1 MRNRKS
7 PAGMALMENWKEL
20 ANAIVLQAVVDYRMS
35 EDPRD
40 LKMLEQFFRSPWFAA
55 LTSLDPEYLITEL
68 RKEKITYGREEISG
82 SGTVS

>member
-7 PAGMALMENWKEL
+7 PAGTALMENWHAL
-20 ANAIVLQAVVDYRMS
+20 ANAIVLQAVDDYRLS

-40 LKMLEQFFRSPWFAA
+40 LKMLEQFFKSPWFAA

-68 RKEKITYGREEISG
+68 RKEKMKYGREEIS
-82 SGTVS
+82 

>member
-7 PAGMALMENWKEL
+7 PAGTALMENWHAL

-40 LKMLEQFFRSPWFAA
+40 LKMLEQFFKSPWFAA

-68 RKEKITYGREEISG
+68 RKEKMKYGREEIS
-82 SGTVS
+82 

>member
-1 MRNRKS
+1 MKKTYKIVS
-7 PAGMALMENWKEL
+7 GYEDNWKEL

-40 LKMLEQFFRSPWFAA
+40 LKMLEQFFKSPWFAA

-68 RKEKITYGREEISG
+68 RKEKMKYGREEIS
-82 SGTVS
+82 

>member
-7 PAGMALMENWKEL
+7 PAGTALMENWHAL
-20 ANAIVLQAVVDYRMS
+20 ANAIVLQAVDDYRMA

-40 LKMLEQFFRSPWFAA
+40 LEMLGQFFKSPWFAA

-68 RKEKITYGREEISG
+68 RKEKMKYGREEIS
-82 SGTVS
+82 

>member
-1 MRNRKS
+1 MKKTYKIVS
-7 PAGMALMENWKEL
+7 GYEDNWKEL

-68 RKEKITYGREEISG
+68 RKEKITYGREEIS
-82 SGTVS
+82 

>member
-7 PAGMALMENWKEL
+7 PAGTALMENWHAL
-20 ANAIVLQAVVDYRMS
+20 ANAIVLQAVIDYRMS

-40 LKMLEQFFRSPWFAA
+40 LKMLEQFFKSPWFAA

-68 RKEKITYGREEISG
+68 RKEKMKYGREEIS
-82 SGTVS
+82 

>member
-1 MRNRKS
+1 MKKTYKIVS
-7 PAGMALMENWKEL
+7 GYEDNWKEL

-40 LKMLEQFFRSPWFAA
+40 LKVLEQFLRSPWFAA

-68 RKEKITYGREEISG
+68 RKEKMKYGREEIS
-82 SGTVS
+82 

>member
-1 MRNRKS
+1 MKKTYKIVS
-7 PAGMALMENWKEL
+7 GYEDNWKEL

>member
-1 MRNRKS
+1 MKKTYKIVS
-7 PAGMALMENWKEL
+7 GYEDNWKEL
-20 ANAIVLQAVVDYRMS
+20 ANAIVLQAVDDYRMS

>member
-7 PAGMALMENWKEL
+7 PAGTALMENWHAL
-20 ANAIVLQAVVDYRMS
+20 ANAIVLQAVDDYRMS

-40 LKMLEQFFRSPWFAA
+40 LKMLEQFFKSPWFAA

-68 RKEKITYGREEISG
+68 RKEKMKYGREEIS
-82 SGTVS
+82 